1 MSLQIAVEA
10 PATRVASRKLGP
22 VGGSRSDSSA
32 PAAWAT
38 STLAS
43 TCGRCETEAIRR
55 SWVSGSIAA
64 GRAPRSASSR

>member
-1 MSLQIAVEA
+1 MSPQIALDA

-32 PAAWAT
+32 RAAWAT

-43 TCGRCETEAIRR
+43 TCGRCDTLAISR
-55 SWVSGSIAA
+55 SCVSASIAA